1 MLLTPTR
8 RFWTTRPFWLQ
19 PLHWQRPPASP
30 VRLPTMLRTFMF
42 AWQRTSGFAHCWRP
56 SKNNPTNIWAAS
68 CTRCGPVFLFAA
80 HILESGSSMGRSYC
94 DNDFSDREVQMN
106 PDFYGDAAAIS
117 VDDTAASALPISVSG
132 KEKQEATEEIEAPT
146 VAVRFDGD
154 GFAVEVDDE
163 AESAAEEPVEAM
175 PLPHKI
181 GVTEWG
187 SAFAEVHSRARN
199 LENHSK
205 VTAIRYIQ
213 SGSDKKISCLPSTV
227 DFLAD
232 VQIVARKVLS
242 PALYRVWQEIY
253 WQGFGE
259 NAYRVP
265 ESVQELIQRRCG
277 TAWKKA
283 GLLPFHVYW
292 HIRTKPEKLCAVSFE
307 IVPDA
312 REARNKRRRDRHA
325 AARPVIS
332 VYAAAA

>member
-1 MLLTPTR
+1 
-8 RFWTTRPFWLQ
+8 
-19 PLHWQRPPASP
+19 
-30 VRLPTMLRTFMF
+30 
-42 AWQRTSGFAHCWRP
+42 
-56 SKNNPTNIWAAS
+56 
-68 CTRCGPVFLFAA
+68 
-80 HILESGSSMGRSYC
+80 
-94 DNDFSDREVQMN
+94 MN

-213 SGSDKKISCLPSTV
+213 SGSTKKISCLPSTV

-259 NAYRVP
+259 NAHRVP
-265 ESVQELIQRRCG
+265 EALQLAIQFRCG
-277 TAWKKA
+277 SAFRKA
-283 GLLPFHVYW
+283 LLPFHVYW
-292 HIRTKPEKLCAVSFE
+292 NLRTKPEKLCAMSFE

-312 REARNKRRRDRHA
+312 REARNKRRRA
-325 AARPVIS
+325 ARKARPVIS